1 MTHYFVIDFCE
12 RYGVNANAA
21 ILLSN
26 ICYWCAL
33 NKKNQNKKNYI
44 NGRYWMYNSLEAFA
58 AQYPYMSIN
67 QIRYALN
74 ILKKTGAVD
83 CANHNPN
90 EFDRTLWY
98 SPSEEAMRIYLYSYN
113 RDKGENCQDKNDN
126 DESEKEIPYDKEKEH
141 REEADDVVKF
151 PNRFGNFT
159 KCICENSQII
169 IPDNKPINKPNS
181 SSSELRT
188 IFQKIHPRLIFDDE
202 FYLKADSFL
211 RCNDLDPSRYA
222 LWIRDFALKKGAR
235 DMRAYF
241 YTLFFRDEV
250 LAQYLNDLKDSE
262 KNIFVCPVCGQKNPG
277 GFCSDCGLSPR
288 SDEEEIETARQK
300 FQLPP
305 QEFEA
310 WLQNKKQERKNAL
323 EKIKTEFHLKF
334 KNSGGLKNEI
344 NFV

>member
-12 RYGVNANAA
+12 RYRLNTNAA

-26 ICYWCAL
+26 ICYWCSI
-33 NKKNQNKKNYI
+33 NKKNGKNYI
-44 NGRYWMYNSLEAFA
+44 DGKYWMYNSLEAFA
-58 AQYPYMSIN
+58 AQYPYMSVN
-67 QIRYALN
+67 QIRYAFKM
-74 ILKKTGAVD
+74 LKKMGAVD

-98 SPSEEAMRIYLYSYN
+98 CPSEEAMRIYLHSYYKKK
-113 RDKGENCQDKNDN
+113 DEECQDINGNEEK
-126 DESEKEIPYDKEKEH
+126 EQEIPHESPSEKEKLPHGYGDFH
-141 REEADDVVKF
+141 
-151 PNRFGNFT
+151 T
-159 KCICENSQII
+159 SICENHHII
-169 IPDNKPINKPNS
+169 IPDNKPNNIPNS